1 MFKTNDLIRN
11 AIIAALYAAL
21 TISLAPL
28 SYGPI
33 QVRVSEFMTLL
44 AFTNRKCIPGLVLGC
59 FIANIGSPYGVADM
73 VIGTMATFLAVYAMQ
88 FYPNL
93 FTASLMPVI
102 FNGVI
107 IGLELAYVSAI
118 PAGISVA
125 ATMFYIGL
133 GEFISVSILGIL
145 IAKLVFKNETIKAY
159 LTDW

>member
-1 MFKTNDLIRN
+1 MFKINFLIRN

-21 TISLAPL
+21 TISLAPF

-33 QVRVSEFMTLL
+33 QVRVSEFMTLM
-44 AFTNRKCIPGLVLGC
+44 AFANRKCVPGLVLGC
-59 FIANIGSPYGVADM
+59 FLANIGSPYGVTDM
-73 VIGTMATFLAVYAMQ
+73 VIGTMATFLAVYTMR
-88 FYPNL
+88 FCPNI
-93 FTASLMPVI
+93 FTASLMPVL
-102 FNGVI
+102 FNSVI

-118 PAGISVA
+118 PAGISIV

-159 LTDW
+159 LADW

>member
-88 FYPNL
+88 FCPNL